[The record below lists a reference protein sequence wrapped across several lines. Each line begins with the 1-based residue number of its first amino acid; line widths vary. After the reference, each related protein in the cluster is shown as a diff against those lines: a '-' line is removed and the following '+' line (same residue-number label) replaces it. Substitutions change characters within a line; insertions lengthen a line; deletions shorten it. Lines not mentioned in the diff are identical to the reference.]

1 MSKNRRIPFGYMM
14 QNGIITTNP
23 AEVLAVL
30 TIFSEYMAG
39 KSFLSIAINMKVPYS
54 ENKIWNKNM
63 VKRVLEN
70 EKYLGTDVYP
80 QLISEEVFRK
90 VNERKSAKATSL
102 CIIPD
107 ELQEIRNLT
116 VCKECGKRLFRTKA
130 ELWDCRNNE
139 CRPFLF
145 KMTDEMLTG
154 AILNILNTVIA
165 NSMLIEAEA
174 AVSEYISTSEIHC
187 KQSEIDRA
195 IDNGTK
201 TAEEIRNDI
210 LRLAELKYKH
220 CTYSDVNQK
229 TELLKSL
236 IDSRNQLNTLDIGLL
251 RSCIKRIW
259 RCINRLE
266 HGPKYCKSPTIDEE
280 PLHNAIVRAINEF
293 YNCSDDVAN
302 ILKSAA
308 DAVLSGSNDNEIKQI
323 EQRLKDID
331 QARNDFVN
339 LIATGA
345 CAPNSLDDEFARLY
359 SEEEKLSQKLLS
371 LKAQANTESNGLSDE
386 IKADIDNSNFELRQY
401 DDVLVRKIVECVK
414 ILNKEE
420 ISVTFKGG
428 YEIKSELLT

>member
-30 TIFSEYMAG
+30 TIFSEYMVG
-39 KSFLSIAINMKVPYS
+39 KSLESIAINMKVPYS
-54 ENKIWNKNM
+54 EDKIWNKNM

-107 ELQEIRNLT
+107 ELQEVRNLT
-116 VCKECGKRLFRTKA
+116 VCKECSKRLFRTKA
-130 ELWDCRNNE
+130 ELWDCRNHD

-165 NSMLIEAEA
+165 NPALIEAEA
-174 AVSEYISTSEIHC
+174 TVSECIPTSEIRC

-220 CTYSDVNQK
+220 CTYNHVNQK

-236 IDSRNQLNTLDIGLL
+236 IYNRDKLNTLDIGLL
-251 RSCIKRIW
+251 RSCVKRITVSHF
-259 RCINRLE
+259 CVIEAEFINSVII
-266 HGPKYCKSPTIDEE
+266 K
-280 PLHNAIVRAINEF
+280 NETER
-293 YNCSDDVAN
+293 SDDN
-302 ILKSAA
+302 G
-308 DAVLSGSNDNEIKQI
+308 SGSKC
-323 EQRLKDID
+323 K
-331 QARNDFVN
+331 
-339 LIATGA
+339 
-345 CAPNSLDDEFARLY
+345 
-359 SEEEKLSQKLLS
+359 
-371 LKAQANTESNGLSDE
+371 
-386 IKADIDNSNFELRQY
+386 DNSCQAA
-401 DDVLVRKIVECVK
+401 
-414 ILNKEE
+414 
-420 ISVTFKGG
+420 S
-428 YEIKSELLT
+428 S

>member
-39 KSFLSIAINMKVPYS
+39 QSLESIAIGMKVSYN
-54 ENKIWNKNM
+54 EDKIWNKNM

-70 EKYLGTDVYP
+70 EKYLSTDNYP
-80 QLISEEVFRK
+80 QLISEDVFRK

-107 ELQEIRNLT
+107 ELQEVRNLT
-116 VCKECGKRLFRTKA
+116 VCKECSKRLFRTKA
-130 ELWDCRNNE
+130 ELWDCRNHE

-165 NSMLIEAEA
+165 NPVLIEAEA
-174 AVSEYISTSEIHC
+174 TVSEYIPTSEILC
-187 KQSEIDRA
+187 KQAEIDRA

-220 CTYSDVNQK
+220 FTYSDVNQK

-236 IDSRNQLNTLDIGLL
+236 IDNRDQLNTLDIGLL
-251 RSCIKRIW
+251 SSCVKRITVSHS
-259 RCINRLE
+259 CVIEAEFIN
-266 HGPKYCKSPTIDEE
+266 GVIIK
-280 PLHNAIVRAINEF
+280 NETER
-293 YNCSDDVAN
+293 SDDN
-302 ILKSAA
+302 E
-308 DAVLSGSNDNEIKQI
+308 SGSKCKDNP
-323 EQRLKDID
+323 
-331 QARNDFVN
+331 
-339 LIATGA
+339 
-345 CAPNSLDDEFARLY
+345 C
-359 SEEEKLSQKLLS
+359 
-371 LKAQANTESNGLSDE
+371 KAASS
-386 IKADIDNSNFELRQY
+386 
-401 DDVLVRKIVECVK
+401 
-414 ILNKEE
+414 
-420 ISVTFKGG
+420 
-428 YEIKSELLT
+428 

>member
-39 KSFLSIAINMKVPYS
+39 NSLVSIAINMKVPYN
-54 ENKIWNKNM
+54 EDNIWNKNM

-80 QLISEEVFRK
+80 QLISEDVFRK

-107 ELQEIRNLT
+107 ELQEVRNFT
-116 VCKECGKRLFRTKA
+116 VCKVCGKRLFRTKA
-130 ELWDCRNNE
+130 ELWDCRNHE

-145 KMTDEMLTG
+145 KMTDKMLTG
-154 AILNILNTVIA
+154 AILNILNTVIT
-165 NSMLIEAEA
+165 NPVLIEAEA
-174 AVSEYISTSEIHC
+174 TVSEYIPTLEIRC

-236 IDSRNQLNTLDIGLL
+236 IDNRNQLNTLDIGLL
-251 RSCIKRIW
+251 RSCVKRITVSHSYVIEAEF
-259 RCINRLE
+259 IN
-266 HGPKYCKSPTIDEE
+266 GVIIK
-280 PLHNAIVRAINEF
+280 NE
-293 YNCSDDVAN
+293 
-302 ILKSAA
+302 
-308 DAVLSGSNDNEIKQI
+308 
-323 EQRLKDID
+323 
-331 QARNDFVN
+331 
-339 LIATGA
+339 
-345 CAPNSLDDEFARLY
+345 
-359 SEEEKLSQKLLS
+359 
-371 LKAQANTESNGLSDE
+371 TERSDE
-386 IKADIDNSNFELRQY
+386 NGSVSKCKDNPSQTT
-401 DDVLVRKIVECVK
+401 
-414 ILNKEE
+414 
-420 ISVTFKGG
+420 S
-428 YEIKSELLT
+428 S

>member
-30 TIFSEYMAG
+30 TIFSEYMVG
-39 KSFLSIAINMKVPYS
+39 KSLESIAINMKVPYS
-54 ENKIWNKNM
+54 EDKIWNKNM

-80 QLISEEVFRK
+80 QLISEDVFRK
-90 VNERKSAKATSL
+90 VNEHKSAKATSL

-107 ELQEIRNLT
+107 ELQEVRNLT

-130 ELWDCRNNE
+130 ELWDCRNHE

-145 KMTDEMLTG
+145 KMTDELLIG
-154 AILNILNTVIA
+154 AILDILNTVIA
-165 NSMLIEAEA
+165 NHVLIEAEA
-174 AVSEYISTSEIHC
+174 TVSEYIPISEIRC

-236 IDSRNQLNTLDIGLL
+236 IDNRDQLNNLDIGLL
-251 RSCIKRIW
+251 KSCVKRITVSHF
-259 RCINRLE
+259 CVIEAEFIN
-266 HGPKYCKSPTIDEE
+266 GVIIK
-280 PLHNAIVRAINEF
+280 NETER
-293 YNCSDDVAN
+293 SDDN
-302 ILKSAA
+302 G
-308 DAVLSGSNDNEIKQI
+308 SGSKC
-323 EQRLKDID
+323 K
-331 QARNDFVN
+331 
-339 LIATGA
+339 
-345 CAPNSLDDEFARLY
+345 
-359 SEEEKLSQKLLS
+359 
-371 LKAQANTESNGLSDE
+371 
-386 IKADIDNSNFELRQY
+386 DNSCQAT
-401 DDVLVRKIVECVK
+401 
-414 ILNKEE
+414 
-420 ISVTFKGG
+420 S
-428 YEIKSELLT
+428 S